1 MPWEY
6 NGDEN
11 KNGSN
16 KPPADIEDVIKK
28 VFSRAEKG
36 LSGGLPGGPLLLIVI
51 LLVGWLATGFYIIA
65 PDELGVVKRFG
76 EAVYT
81 TTSGPHW
88 HLPKPIETVL
98 KPKVTQVKRLEIGF
112 RTVSSGSPARYQM
125 VPRESMMLTGD
136 ENIVNAQFIVQYR
149 INDPIAYLFN
159 INNQTATVR
168 VATEAAMREVIGKNN
183 IDIVLTTGKN
193 KIQEDC
199 EGRLQEILDSY
210 NAGVKVVAIQ
220 LQDVHPPKE
229 VIKSFQDVASAKEN
243 KIRMINEAEG
253 YSNEILPK
261 AHGKA
266 AQMTNQAHAY
276 KAELVN
282 QATGETERFLAN
294 FAAYKQAPEITRK
307 RMQLEMMEEVLGGI
321 DKIIIDP
328 KVNRSLL
335 PLLPLDARPQNLNR
349 SVNQS
354 ALTGSQSQVGRIG
367 Q

>member
-11 KNGSN
+11 GSN
-16 KPPADIEDVIKK
+16 KQPADIEDIIKK
-28 VFSRAEKG
+28 VFNRAENG

-51 LLVGWLATGFYIIA
+51 LLVGWLATGFYIVS

-76 EAVYT
+76 EAIYT

-112 RTVSSGSPARYQM
+112 RTISSGSPARYQM

-136 ENIVNAQFIVQYR
+136 ENIVNAQFIVQYL

-159 INNQTATVR
+159 INDQTETVR
-168 VATEAAMREVIGKNN
+168 VATEAAMREVIGKND

-193 KIQEDC
+193 KIQQDC
-199 EGRLQEILDSY
+199 EKRLQDILDSY
-210 NAGVKVVAIQ
+210 KAGVNIVAVQ
-220 LQDVHPPKE
+220 LQDVHPPKQ
-229 VIKSFQDVASAKEN
+229 VIQSFQDVASAKEN

-261 AHGKA
+261 AHGMATK
-266 AQMTNQAHAY
+266 MINQASAY

-282 QATGETERFLAN
+282 RATGEAERFLAN
-294 FAAYKQAPEITRK
+294 YAAYKLAPQITRK
-307 RMQLEMMEEVLGGI
+307 RMQLEMMEEVLDGI

-335 PLLPLDARPQNLNR
+335 PLLPLDAHPQSLK
-349 SVNQS
+349 SSATQS

-367 Q
+367 R

>member
-11 KNGSN
+11 GKD
-16 KPPADIEDVIKK
+16 KQPADIEDIIKK
-28 VFSRAEKG
+28 VFNRAGKG
-36 LSGGLPGGPLLLIVI
+36 VSNGPPGGPLLLIVV
-51 LLVGWLATGFYIIA
+51 LLVGWLATGFYIVA

-76 EAVYT
+76 EAIYT
-81 TTSGPHW
+81 TKSGPHW
-88 HLPKPIETVL
+88 HMPKPIESVL

-149 INDPIAYLFN
+149 INDPIDYLFN

-168 VATEAAMREVIGKNN
+168 VATEAAMREVVGKND
-183 IDIVLTTGKN
+183 IDIVLTSGKY
-193 KIQEDC
+193 KIQQDC
-199 EGRLQEILDSY
+199 EKRLQEILDSY
-210 NAGVKVVAIQ
+210 DSGVSIVAVQ
-220 LQDVHPPKE
+220 LQDVHPPKQ
-229 VIKSFQDVASAKEN
+229 VIQSFQDVASAKEN

-266 AQMTNQAHAY
+266 TEIINQALAY

-282 QATGETERFLAN
+282 QSTGDADRFLAN
-294 FAAYKQAPEITRK
+294 YTAYKQAPEITRK
-307 RMQLEMMEEVLGGI
+307 RMKLEMMEKVLDDI
-321 DKIIIDP
+321 DKIIVDP
-328 KVNRSLL
+328 KVGRSIL
-335 PLLPLDARPQNLNR
+335 PLLPLETRT
-349 SVNQS
+349 SKG
-354 ALTGSQSQVGRIG
+354 GSQFKIG
-367 Q
+367 GAE

>member
-6 NGDEN
+6 NGDE
-11 KNGSN
+11 KE
-16 KPPADIEDVIKK
+16 KKPADIEDIIKK
-28 VFSRAEKG
+28 VFNRAEKG
-36 LSGGLPGGPLLLIVI
+36 VANGPPGGPLLLIAI
-51 LLVGWLATGFYIIA
+51 LLVGWLATGFYIVA

-76 EAVYT
+76 EAIYT

-112 RTVSSGSPARYQM
+112 RSISSGPPARYQM

-149 INDPIAYLFN
+149 IDDPIAYLFN
-159 INNQTATVR
+159 INNQTETVR
-168 VATEAAMREVIGKNN
+168 VATEAAMREVVGKNN
-183 IDIVLTTGKN
+183 IDTVLTSGKN
-193 KIQEDC
+193 KVQQDC
-199 EGRLQEILDSY
+199 VKRLQDILNSY
-210 NAGVKVVAIQ
+210 DAGVTIVAVQ
-220 LQDVHPPKE
+220 LQDVHPPKQ
-229 VIKSFQDVASAKEN
+229 VIQSFQDVASAKEN

-266 AQMTNQAHAY
+266 TQMTNQAQAY

-282 QATGETERFLAN
+282 QATGEVSRFLAN
-294 FAAYKQAPEITRK
+294 LKAYKVAPEITRK
-307 RMQLEMMEEVLGGI
+307 RMQLEMMEGVLQDI

-328 KVNRSLL
+328 KLNRSLL
-335 PLLPLDARPQNLNR
+335 PLLPLEANPQRLKQ
-349 SVNQS
+349 SSSQS
-354 ALTGSQSQVGRIG
+354 ALTGSQSQVGRVK
-367 Q
+367 

>member
-11 KNGSN
+11 EGK
-16 KPPADIEDVIKK
+16 KQPADIEDIIKK
-28 VFSRAEKG
+28 VFNRAEKG
-36 LSGGLPGGPLLLIVI
+36 VSGGLPGGPLVLIVI
-51 LLVGWLATGFYIIA
+51 LLVGWLATGFYIVG

-81 TTSGPHW
+81 TKSGPHW

-112 RTVSSGSPARYQM
+112 RSISSGPPARYQM

-159 INNQTATVR
+159 INNQTETVR
-168 VATEAAMREVIGKNN
+168 VATEAAMREVIGKND

-193 KIQEDC
+193 KVQQDC
-199 EGRLQEILDSY
+199 EKRLQEVLDSY
-210 NAGVKVVAIQ
+210 NAGVKIVAVQ

-229 VIKSFQDVASAKEN
+229 VIQSFQDVASAKEN
-243 KIRMINEAEG
+243 KIRLINDAQG
-253 YSNEILPK
+253 YSNDILPK
-261 AHGKA
+261 AKGKA
-266 AQMTNQAHAY
+266 EKITNQALAY

-282 QATGETERFLAN
+282 RATGEADRFLAN
-294 FAAYKQAPEITRK
+294 LTAYKVAPQITRK
-307 RMQLEMMEEVLGGI
+307 RMQLEMMEGVLAGI

-328 KVNRSLL
+328 KINRSLL
-335 PLLPLDARPQNLNR
+335 PLLPLEARPQNLN
-349 SVNQS
+349 SSTIES
-354 ALTGSQSQVGRIG
+354 AQTGSQSQVGRVR
-367 Q
+367 

>member
-11 KNGSN
+11 EDK
-16 KPPADIEDVIKK
+16 KQPADIEDIIKK
-28 VFSRAEKG
+28 VFNRAEKG
-36 LSGGLPGGPLLLIVI
+36 VSGGLPGGPLVLIVI
-51 LLVGWLATGFYIIA
+51 LLVGWLATGFYIVG

-81 TTSGPHW
+81 TKSGPHW

-112 RTVSSGSPARYQM
+112 RSISSGPPARYQM

-159 INNQTATVR
+159 INNQTETVR
-168 VATEAAMREVIGKNN
+168 VATEAAMREVIGKND

-193 KIQEDC
+193 KVQQDC
-199 EGRLQEILDSY
+199 EKRLQEVLDSY
-210 NAGVKVVAIQ
+210 NAGVKIVAVQ

-229 VIKSFQDVASAKEN
+229 VIQSFQDVASAKEN
-243 KIRMINEAEG
+243 KIRLINDAQG
-253 YSNEILPK
+253 YSNDILPK
-261 AHGKA
+261 AKGKA
-266 AQMTNQAHAY
+266 EQITNQALAY

-282 QATGETERFLAN
+282 RATGEADRFLAN
-294 FAAYKQAPEITRK
+294 LTAYKVAPQITRK
-307 RMQLEMMEEVLGGI
+307 RMQLEMMEGVLAGI

-335 PLLPLDARPQNLNR
+335 PLLPLEARPQNLNR
-349 SVNQS
+349 STIES
-354 ALTGSQSQVGRIG
+354 AQTGSQSQVGRVR
-367 Q
+367 

>member
-6 NGDEN
+6 NGDE
-11 KNGSN
+11 KE
-16 KPPADIEDVIKK
+16 KKPADIEDIIKK
-28 VFSRAEKG
+28 VFNRAEKG
-36 LSGGLPGGPLLLIVI
+36 FANGPPGGPLLLIVI
-51 LLVGWLATGFYIIA
+51 LLVGWLATGFYIVA

-149 INDPIAYLFN
+149 IDDPIAYLFN
-159 INNQTATVR
+159 INNQTETVR
-168 VATEAAMREVIGKNN
+168 VATEAAMREVIGKNE
-183 IDIVLTTGKN
+183 IDTVLTTGKN
-193 KIQEDC
+193 KVQQDC
-199 EGRLQEILDSY
+199 EKRLQEILNNY
-210 NAGVKVVAIQ
+210 KAGVTIVAVQ
-220 LQDVHPPKE
+220 LQDVHPPKQ
-229 VIKSFQDVASAKEN
+229 VIQSFQDVASAKEN

-261 AHGKA
+261 AHGTA
-266 AQMTNQAHAY
+266 TQMTNQAQAY

-282 QATGETERFLAN
+282 QATGEASRFLAN
-294 FAAYKQAPEITRK
+294 LKAYKVAPQITRK
-307 RMQLEMMEEVLGGI
+307 RMQLEMMEGVLQDI

-328 KVNRSLL
+328 KLNRSLL
-335 PLLPLDARPQNLNR
+335 PLLPLEANPQRLQQN
-349 SVNQS
+349 SNQP
-354 ALTGSQSQVGRIG
+354 ALTGSQSQAGRVK
-367 Q
+367 

>member
-6 NGDEN
+6 NGDEGN
-11 KNGSN
+11 K
-16 KPPADIEDVIKK
+16 KQPADIEDIIKK
-28 VFSRAEKG
+28 VFNRAEKG
-36 LSGGLPGGPLLLIVI
+36 MANGPPGGPLLLIVI
-51 LLVGWLATGFYIIA
+51 LLVGWLATGFYIVA

-76 EAVYT
+76 EAIYKT
-81 TTSGPHW
+81 ESGPHW

-112 RTVSSGSPARYQM
+112 RTVSAGPPARYQL

-149 INDPIAYLFN
+149 IDDPIAYLFN
-159 INNQTATVR
+159 INNQTETVR

-183 IDIVLTTGKN
+183 IDTVLTTGKN
-193 KIQEDC
+193 KVQQDC
-199 EGRLQEILDSY
+199 ERRLQEILNSY
-210 NAGVKVVAIQ
+210 KSGVTIVAVQ
-220 LQDVHPPKE
+220 LQDVHPPKQ
-229 VIKSFQDVASAKEN
+229 VIQSFQDVASAKEN

-266 AQMTNQAHAY
+266 AQMTNQAQAY

-282 QATGETERFLAN
+282 QATGEANRFLAN
-294 FAAYKQAPEITRK
+294 LKAYKVAPDITRT
-307 RMQLEMMEEVLGGI
+307 RMKLEMMEGVLGDI

-328 KVNRSLL
+328 KVSRSLL
-335 PLLPLDARPQNLNR
+335 PLLPLSTSSQNTPQP
-349 SVNQS
+349 
-354 ALTGSQSQVGRIG
+354 ALTGSQSQVGRVK
-367 Q
+367 